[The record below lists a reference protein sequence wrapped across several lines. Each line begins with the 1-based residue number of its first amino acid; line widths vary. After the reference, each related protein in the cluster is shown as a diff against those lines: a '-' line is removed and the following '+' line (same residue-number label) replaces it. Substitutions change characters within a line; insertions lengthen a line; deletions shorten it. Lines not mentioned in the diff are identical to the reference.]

1 MITVLLSPSSV
12 RPMTLRF
19 SHRRLGL
26 RALASTAFLLGTF
39 SSPALAQS
47 AQKYALQIAVL
58 STSINSGD
66 GSSSISGAGLEP
78 QIRFNRL
85 VSKEGFAVSLGL
97 GAQYT
102 RHSSGGDDLNISGA
116 FLEPRFVP
124 VIGSSNLFPYVSG
137 RLALLRQ
144 SSNFGTSS
152 NGYAYGAGGGIVIKL
167 SKTVNLD
174 AGAQLVRQK
183 FGEFVFND
191 GDPAE
196 FLPFTTYAAKIG
208 LNFGFPR

>member
-1 MITVLLSPSSV
+1 
-12 RPMTLRF
+12 MTLCF
-19 SHRRLGL
+19 TPRRRGL
-26 RALASTAFLLGTF
+26 RALAGSAFLLGTLVT
-39 SSPALAQS
+39 PALAQS

-58 STSINSGD
+58 STSINFGE

-85 VSKEGFAVSLGL
+85 VSKEGFAISLGL

-102 RHSSGGDDLNISGA
+102 KHSSGGEDLNISGV

-124 VIGSSNLFPYVSG
+124 IIGSSSVFPYISG
-137 RLALLRQ
+137 RLALLQQ

-152 NGYAYGAGGGIVIKL
+152 KGYAYGAGGGIVIKL

-191 GDPAE
+191 DGSPAE
-196 FLPFTTYAAKIG
+196 FNPFTTYAAKIG